1 MFLEEKQLNFLGVKK
16 IFLFKIAMLTK
27 NPQQLITYKKIAI
40 YEQSYQLPI
49 FQNRRLKIFQKTIKE
64 RRKLIQEGIRYYYY
78 FGKIVK
84 RKEKS
89 TKH

>member
-1 MFLEEKQLNFLGVKK
+1 
-16 IFLFKIAMLTK
+16 MLTK

-40 YEQSYQLPI
+40 YEQSYQLPV
-49 FQNRRLKIFQKTIKE
+49 FQNRRLKNFQKTIKE

-84 RKEKS
+84 RKEKI
-89 TKH
+89 TQQEIFIETQLLVKDYFN